1 MFMDLLMTTISTTDH
16 AIISGLDPKT
26 IQSLGYPPFA
36 IGYNPGLDVFVFY
49 STLDGKVFCKEKGAC
64 PDYFFDKI
72 YNHIAGSFLHKDLDT
87 LIQDS
92 ELACSILKAFN
103 MEKLID
109 SAMEVIRHY
118 QAPE

>member
-1 MFMDLLMTTISTTDH
+1 MTTIHSDTDH
-16 AIISGLDPKT
+16 TLISGLDPKT
-26 IQSLGYPPFA
+26 IQSLDFPPFA
-36 IGYNPGLDVFVFY
+36 IGYNPAMDVFVFY

-72 YNHIAGSFLHKDLDT
+72 YNHISGSFLHKDLDA

-92 ELACSILKAFN
+92 EFACSILQAFDR
-103 MEKLID
+103 ERLVD

-118 QAPE
+118 QAPERRIK